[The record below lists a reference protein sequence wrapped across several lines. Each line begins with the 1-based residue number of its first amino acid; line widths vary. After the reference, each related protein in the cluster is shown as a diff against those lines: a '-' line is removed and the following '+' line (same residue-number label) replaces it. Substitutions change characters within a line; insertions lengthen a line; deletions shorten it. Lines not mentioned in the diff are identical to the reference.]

1 MSLKAQN
8 GETPLHLASRHGHV
22 SLAQILLGHG
32 ATANETSLEGKQT
45 VVAGTE
51 LDALTCLPRQWMTI
65 AYYGRTVWGLTHE
78 HIATY
83 VTSCSVTVHV

>member
-22 SLAQILLGHG
+22 SLAKILLEHG

-51 LDALTCLPRQWMTI
+51 FRKDVLTCLPGQWMTNS
-65 AYYGRTVWGLTHE
+65 YR
-78 HIATY
+78 
-83 VTSCSVTVHV
+83 